1 MNNTQ
6 HYIQMKYTII
16 ILMACLLGS
25 CQKTKVDTKQ
35 EKTSYKVFASDFH
48 HTNPKDICLK
58 QKQLYHKG
66 KYFLK
71 SDQTFA
77 EVSDKDMTIAKRI
90 LENLIDSCQRTDN
103 IKPKSID
110 YYFRQYIGYKENER
124 NYVYINLCAFYNEKY
139 VDLGLGM
146 LISDCYLN
154 SVLSTPERGYAGHVI
169 VNMDERTVSE
179 YHFEKYP
186 EP

>member
-1 MNNTQ
+1 M
-6 HYIQMKYTII
+6 
-16 ILMACLLGS
+16 LCFFGS
-25 CQKTKVDTKQ
+25 CEKAKVETKQ
-35 EKTSYKVFASDFH
+35 YETPDKVLASDYH
-48 HTNPKDICLK
+48 YTNSKDVCLK

-71 SDQTFA
+71 SNQSFA
-77 EVSDKDMTIAKRI
+77 KVSDKNMTIAKHI
-90 LENLIDSCQRTDN
+90 LENLIDSCQRINN
-103 IKPKSID
+103 IKPMSID
-110 YYFRQYIGYKENER
+110 CYFRQYIGYKEKNR
-124 NYVYINLCAFYNEKY
+124 NYVYINLCAFYNEKITKS
-139 VDLGLGM
+139 GL
-146 LISDCYLN
+146 LVSDCYLN